1 MRFAFADASTASEGS
16 DMEWLDVLQ
25 RIEAGENRRTEF
37 KRGLGDL
44 SDIGKAICAFGNG
57 DGGLIVLG
65 VDDAGTIVGVKED
78 EERVQE
84 RLTGF
89 LQSGCSVPVSARSGR
104 HEDPNGW
111 VHWIEVPRQPR
122 RFEPLH
128 YDGRFWIRR
137 ERSSV
142 PPSPTER
149 QELFNDFGFVLTE
162 EQVIRAATIED
173 IDHDAFRAFLR
184 AQGLD
189 TDEEPQPPLEEDMR
203 NAGLLAIADGSLHP
217 TLYGVMVF
225 GRDPQNHPQTSS
237 FFIQCAAYA
246 GLDRAAEVVSV
257 ADAKGRLE
265 DQINR
270 AMGWCRILGRR
281 EIYRGITREDVPL
294 IPDSALREAL
304 VNAVIH
310 REYAITG
317 SSVMFEVFSD
327 RIDVT
332 SPGTL
337 PNHMEVESVR
347 AGSRPRSRNESM
359 AHAMVVTKLMERRGR
374 GWPLMRRIMREFNG
388 TEPDILNEERGKFVR
403 VTFRLDQGAN

>member
-1 MRFAFADASTASEGS
+1 
-16 DMEWLDVLQ
+16 MEWLDVLQ
-25 RIEAGENRRTEF
+25 RIEAGEDARTEF
-37 KRGLGDL
+37 KRGLGDF

-57 DGGLIVLG
+57 VGGLLVLG
-65 VDDAGTIVGVKED
+65 VDNASTIVGVRKDPEW
-78 EERVQE
+78 VQE
-84 RLTGF
+84 RLTSF
-89 LQSGCSVPVSARSGR
+89 LQSGCSVPVSARCGR
-104 HEDPNGW
+104 YEDPNGW
-111 VHWIEVPRQPR
+111 VHWIDVPRQPR
-122 RFEPLH
+122 GFEPLH

-137 ERSSV
+137 GRASV

-162 EQVIRAATIED
+162 EQVIRAATVDD
-173 IDHDAFRAFLR
+173 IDHHAFRTYLR
-184 AQGLD
+184 TQGLD
-189 TDEEPQPPLEEDMR
+189 TDEDPQPPLEEDMR
-203 NAGLLAIADGSLHP
+203 NAGILAVSDGNLHP

-246 GLDRAAEVVSV
+246 GLDRAADVIGV
-257 ADAKGRLE
+257 ADARGRLE
-265 DQINR
+265 DQVNR
-270 AMGWCRILGRR
+270 SMGWCRSLGRR
-281 EIYRGITREDVPL
+281 EIYRGIMREDVPL
-294 IPDSALREAL
+294 IPESAIREAL

-317 SSVMFEVFSD
+317 SAVLFEVFSD

-359 AHAMVVTKLMERRGR
+359 AHAMVVARLMERRGR
-374 GWPLMRRIMREFNG
+374 GWPLMRRTMRDFNG

-403 VTFRLDQGAN
+403 VTFRLNQEDD

>member
-1 MRFAFADASTASEGS
+1 
-16 DMEWLDVLQ
+16 MEWLDVLQ
-25 RIEAGENRRTEF
+25 RIEAGEDWKTEF

-44 SDIGKAICAFGNG
+44 SEIGKAICAFGNG
-57 DGGLIVLG
+57 DGGLIILG
-65 VDDAGTIVGVKED
+65 VDDTGAIVGVREN

-89 LQSGCSVPVSARSGR
+89 LQSGCSVPVSARCGR

-173 IDHDAFRAFLR
+173 VDHGAFRSFLSG
-184 AQGLD
+184 QGLE

-203 NAGLLAIADGSLHP
+203 NAGVLAMSDGNLHP
-217 TLYGVMVF
+217 TLYGMMVF

-246 GLDRAAEVVSV
+246 GLDRATEVVSV

-270 AMGWCRILGRR
+270 AMGWCSILGRR
-281 EIYRGITREDVPL
+281 EIYRGIVRHDIPL

-317 SSVMFEVFSD
+317 SSVLFEVFSD

-359 AHAMVVTKLMERRGR
+359 AHAMVVARLMERRGR
-374 GWPLMRRIMREFNG
+374 GWPLMRRTMREFNG

-403 VTFRLDQGAN
+403 VTFRINHDSN

>member
-1 MRFAFADASTASEGS
+1 
-16 DMEWLDVLQ
+16 MEWIDVLR
-25 RIEAGENRRTEF
+25 RIEAGEDAKTEF
-37 KRGLGDL
+37 KRGLGDF

-57 DGGLIVLG
+57 NGGLLILG
-65 VDDAGTIVGVKED
+65 VDKTSTIVGVRENA
-78 EERVQE
+78 ERVQE
-84 RLTGF
+84 RLTSF
-89 LQSGCSVPVSARSGR
+89 LQSGCSVPVSARCGR
-104 HEDPNGW
+104 YEDPNGW
-111 VHWIEVPRQPR
+111 VHWIDVPRQPR
-122 RFEPLH
+122 GFEPLH

-137 ERSSV
+137 GRASV

-162 EQVIRAATIED
+162 EQVIRAATIDD
-173 IDHDAFRAFLR
+173 IDHGAFRTYMR

-189 TDEEPQPPLEEDMR
+189 TDEDPQPPLEEDMR
-203 NAGLLAIADGSLHP
+203 NAGILAISDGNLHP

-237 FFIQCAAYA
+237 FFIQCAAYT
-246 GLDRAAEVVSV
+246 GLDRATDVIGV

-265 DQINR
+265 DQVNR
-270 AMGWCRILGRR
+270 SMGWCRSLGRR
-281 EIYRGITREDVPL
+281 EIYRDIVREDIPLVPES
-294 IPDSALREAL
+294 PLREAL

-317 SSVMFEVFSD
+317 SSVLLEVFSD

-332 SPGTL
+332 SPGSL

-359 AHAMVVTKLMERRGR
+359 AHAMVVAKLMERRGR
-374 GWPLMRRIMREFNG
+374 GWPLMRRTMREFNG
-388 TEPDILNEERGKFVR
+388 TEPEIVNEERGKFVR
-403 VTFRLDQGAN
+403 VTFRLDTDTA